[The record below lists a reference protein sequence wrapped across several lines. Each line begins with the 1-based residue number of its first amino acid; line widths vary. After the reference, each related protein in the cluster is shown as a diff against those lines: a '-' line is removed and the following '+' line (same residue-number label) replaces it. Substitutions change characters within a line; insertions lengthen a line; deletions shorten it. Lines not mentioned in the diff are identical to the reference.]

1 MLTIESLTFGPF
13 QENTYIVSDDTGDGL
28 IVDPGCYTKEEQ
40 IALYQYVTDN
50 EINITKIINTHRH
63 IDHVLGN
70 QIVKSNYRVPL
81 AIPLGEKDV
90 LAAVKVYAS
99 NYGFPNYQEAEVDEY
114 ITEQDLV
121 SFGNS
126 QLQVLFVPGH
136 SPGHLAFYHADSAV
150 CLGGDVLFQGSIGRT
165 DLPGGDFETLINSI
179 HEKMFTLPDEVVVY
193 CGHGPPTSIGEEK
206 ATNPFCAI
214 V

>member
-13 QENTYIVSDDTGDGL
+13 QENTYIVSDDTSDGV
-28 IVDPGCYTKEEQ
+28 IVDPGCYTQEEQ
-40 IALYQYVTDN
+40 LALYQYISN
-50 EINITKIINTHRH
+50 NQISIKKIINTHCH

-70 QIVKSNYRVPL
+70 QSVKSKYQVPL
-81 AIPLGEKDV
+81 AIPLGEKEV
-90 LAAVKVYAS
+90 LAAVKVYAT

-114 ITEQDLV
+114 ISEQDLV
-121 SFGNS
+121 SFGDS
-126 QLQVLFVPGH
+126 QLQVLLVPGH
-136 SPGHLAFYHADSAV
+136 SPGHLAFYHADSAI

-165 DLPGGDFETLINSI
+165 DLPGGDFETLIASI
-179 HEKMFTLPDEVVVY
+179 HEKMFKLPDEVVVY

-206 ATNPFCAI
+206 TTNPFCAI